1 VDFRATARPIL
12 QLAPSPLRAEARLI
26 GLETHVLLRHYLND
40 GLSKRAMARH
50 LGIDRRTINRWIAA
64 GELDRDLDEL
74 PKYGPRP
81 PRDSK
86 LAPYTAI
93 IRARLDLYPELSS
106 VRLLEEVRAAG
117 YTGSYS
123 RVRDYVRRVRP
134 RPTPEPPNRFE
145 TPAGKQAQV
154 DFAEFQ
160 LPWGKRYALVVVLG
174 HSRLMW
180 FRFFKRQDMRSLFR
194 GLEEA
199 FHVIG
204 GVPEELL
211 FDQMK
216 AVITKDLRL
225 IGGQLVVN
233 EEFMRFAAHWGF
245 KARACRPYRARTKG
259 KVERPIRYI
268 RENFFYGRTFLNDA
282 DLDEQRER
290 WLEKAN
296 RRVHRT
302 TNEVPL
308 ERFDRAERHVLRPL
322 ASSAYL
328 SVLLPPEPVQRSG
341 PTVPIVSVEKRS
353 LAVYAAIAGGGV

>member
-1 VDFRATARPIL
+1 M
-12 QLAPSPLRAEARLI
+12 I
-26 GLETHVLLRHYLND
+26 GLEKRVLLRHYL
-40 GLSKRAMARH
+40 
-50 LGIDRRTINRWIAA
+50 DRRLSHAAIAREVGISRRTVIRLVQS
-64 GELDRDLDEL
+64 GELDRDLDL
-74 PKYGPRP
+74 PPKYGPRP
-81 PRDSK
+81 PRPSK
-86 LAPYTAI
+86 LEPYKAI
-93 IRARLDLYPELSS
+93 LHERLSNYPALSS
-106 VRLLEEVRAAG
+106 VRLFEEIQADG
-117 YTGSYS
+117 YMGGYS
-123 RVRDYVRRVRP
+123 QVRDYVRSVRP
-134 RPTPEPPNRFE
+134 RPAPEPPNRFE
-145 TPAGKQAQV
+145 TAPGKQAQV
-154 DFAEFQ
+154 DFAEFR

-174 HSRLMW
+174 HSRHKW
-180 FRFFKRQDMRSLFR
+180 FRYFKRQDMRTLFR

-199 FHVIG
+199 FHCFG

-233 EEFMRFAAHWGF
+233 EEFLRFAAHWGF
-245 KARACRPYRARTKG
+245 KAKSCRPYRARTKG

-282 DLDEQRER
+282 DLDEQRAR
-290 WLEKAN
+290 WLDKAN

-308 ERFDRAERHVLRPL
+308 ERFERDERHLLGPL

-328 SVLLPPEPVQRSG
+328 SVLLPPEPVQRSAS
-341 PTVPIVSVEKRS
+341 TVPIVPVEKRS